1 MKNFFKKIVLK
12 MFPELTPKKGV
23 KFIGY
28 EPGSQFEKMLVA
40 EINMHRRT
48 KGLKD
53 LKNDGIYASLQAL
66 KHSNYLANVIKKV
79 GHENYG
85 IRVQFLRE
93 TIGAESVGE
102 VVAYGY
108 KDPITL
114 VDTWVNSPTYKAVL
128 EKDFDFVGIGY
139 SKYKRTYF
147 VVAMLWK

>member
-1 MKNFFKKIVLK
+1 MRTFFKKLALK
-12 MFPELTPKKGV
+12 LFPELKPGI

-28 EPGSQFEKMLVA
+28 EPGSKFEQSLVT

-48 KGLKD
+48 KGRKD
-53 LKNDGIYASLQAL
+53 LKHDGIYASLQAL

-79 GHENYG
+79 GHQNYG

-108 KDPITL
+108 KDPVTL
-114 VDTWVNSPTYKAVL
+114 VDAWVNSPSHKKVL
-128 EKDFDFVGIGY
+128 ESNFDFVGIGY

-147 VVAMLWK
+147 VTAILWK